1 MNADDRLRKLEAR
14 ANYYDRQQRRMIDAL
29 KAAAGQLASI
39 GPGATLADVIAA
51 MRAAAGQIV
60 GALKEKDQ

>member
-39 GPGATLADVIAA
+39 PADASLQDVIAA
-51 MRAAAGQIV
+51 IRAAARQIA
-60 GALKEKDQ
+60 GTPKAGKQ